1 MRNLLSIVL
10 KPFLLALCMMF
21 GLHTTTVNAKIP
33 VAYILHESEKK
44 MYFDYVDDG
53 SLSIIRR
60 DAYMYWEGK
69 DVTDSGNTNNP
80 DFYPDYPKWHKASI
94 IKEIHTV
101 IFLENFVDVKP
112 VCTKGWF
119 AGFESLKNII
129 SLKYLN
135 TSNVK
140 TMSEMFTNCKSLTHI
155 DMISLN
161 TSNVTDMNS
170 MFSGCKALKNV
181 SLLPLNTSKVTNM
194 HAMFLWCE
202 SLPSLDLSS
211 FNTSNV
217 TDMSYMFN
225 GCKSLEK
232 VNLSSFNTTKVTDM
246 SQMFIDCCKL
256 KTLNV
261 SNFNTANVTTMSQM
275 FCRCESLESLDLSSF
290 NTSNVGI
297 MSNMFASCGMLKR
310 LDVSNFDTQKV
321 RDMYGMF
328 NECSSLKTLDV
339 TSFRANSLG
348 YMQQMFGKCS
358 NLTALD
364 LRHFNPQNVSD
375 ASYMFVNCSKL
386 RTILS
391 SETWSVGKSDG
402 MFANC
407 FSLVGAIKYDDNKMN
422 GSYAN
427 PTTGYFSSYK
437 TYPLTICGV
446 TVDNLNC
453 GDLTTIE
460 GVGLRDP
467 NGYASYDPDEF
478 TLNLKSVYLTAIDQ
492 SAIKF
497 QLGAIARFNI
507 NVEEGTSTV
516 RASSKAGL
524 PAIDLYNDAQIYG
537 DGQLNVIGRSV
548 RYGEIYDGYEVP
560 AIVAHKDLV
569 LFGVS
574 VTARGTYGICGS
586 TMSSGDGKISIFG
599 YDYDHRVVAEGTKGS
614 ICNFKSSYITEEIQQ
629 PAGAKF
635 SNNAVRLN
643 DDIVK
648 SEIIIGAP
656 VSKSGIFIAG
666 EEVTSINSDDLSV
679 INGVELSKEGYLR
692 FDWETNTLEMNGA
705 NVSTDGVALLNRRKN
720 LKIKIEG
727 DNNSSLSAGGE
738 AALLIEEPTTVT
750 NSGYSLLFVESS
762 TETNGK
768 GILLLTDN
776 GKLTVDDGRIY
787 TLGTYGICGDRYT
800 YKNGSMMM
808 VGYTGEVS
816 VTGNSWIFSSGTYY
830 DFGPLDNLT
839 LGKNIHITEPLR
851 ATFENNCVYYRNQA
865 CNGIG
870 VVIEYYNPGDVNED
884 GDVDI
889 SDVVA
894 VVNTIAGNMTYEF
907 TADVNSDNNIDI
919 SDIVAI
925 INIIAGGDPPPHP
938 VPQDAATEAGLC
950 PDIYHPHVIDMG
962 EGGKWSC
969 CNVGAYAPWEYGGYY
984 AWGETAE
991 KNTYNYSS
999 YSHYD
1004 WTMNMPIML
1013 GDIQG
1018 NASYDVSVVKWRGYW
1033 RMPNYA
1039 QVMNFINNVKSSQKI
1054 TLNGINGLKVTASNG
1069 NSIFIPAGGYID
1081 GSEKKKFGEDLYLWS
1096 SFQGNQNV
1104 VYTFISN
1111 GSTLCISGNAPCSG
1125 LNVRPVS
1132 VKP

>member
-1 MRNLLSIVL
+1 MIFVLL
-10 KPFLLALCMMF
+10 
-21 GLHTTTVNAKIP
+21 GLSSTTVDARTP
-33 VAYILHESEKK
+33 VAYIMNESDKK
-44 MYFDYVDDG
+44 MYFDNVDDG
-53 SLSIIRR
+53 ALNIIRR

-69 DVTDSGNTNNP
+69 DVTDSGHTNNP
-80 DFYPDYPKWHKASI
+80 DFYPDYPKWHKFSI

-101 IFLENFVDVKP
+101 IFLENFADVKP

-119 AGFESLKNII
+119 AGFESLKTII

-140 TMSEMFTNCKSLTHI
+140 TMSEMFENCESLTHL
-155 DMISLN
+155 DMISFN

-170 MFSGCKALKNV
+170 MFSGCKSLKNV

-232 VNLSSFNTTKVTDM
+232 VNLSSFNTSKVTDM
-246 SQMFIDCCKL
+246 SQMFIDCNQL
-256 KTLNV
+256 KTLSV

-290 NTSNVGI
+290 NTSNVGS
-297 MSNMFASCGMLKR
+297 MSNMFSSCGMLKR
-310 LDVSNFDTQKV
+310 LDVSNFDTRKV
-321 RDMYGMF
+321 QNMYEMF
-328 NECSSLKTLDV
+328 SECSSLKTLDV
-339 TSFRANSLG
+339 TSFRANSLK
-348 YMQQMFGKCS
+348 YMQQMFGECS

-364 LRHFNPQNVSD
+364 LRHFTPQNVSD

-391 SETWSVGKSDG
+391 SDTWSVGISDG

-407 FSLVGAIKYDDNKMN
+407 FALVGAIKYDDNKMS

-453 GDLTTIE
+453 GDLTTFE

-467 NGYASYDPDEF
+467 NGYASYDPDVF

-492 SAIKF
+492 PAIKF
-497 QLGAIARFNI
+497 QLGSIARFNI

-516 RASSKAGL
+516 RASSKAGI
-524 PAIDLYNDAQIYG
+524 PAIDLYNDTQIYG

-586 TMSSGDGKISIFG
+586 TMYSGDGKISIFG

-614 ICNFKSSYITEEIQQ
+614 ICNFKSSYITEQIQQ

-635 SNNAVRLN
+635 SYNAVRLN
-643 DDIVK
+643 DEIVK

-656 VSKSGIFIAG
+656 IVGTGIYIAG
-666 EEVTSINSDDLSV
+666 VEVNSVNSGDLSV
-679 INGVELSKEGYLR
+679 ISGVEVSEGGYMR
-692 FDWETNTLEMNGA
+692 YDWETNSLEMNGA
-705 NVSTDGVALLNRRKN
+705 KVSTDGIALLNRCKY
-720 LKIKIEG
+720 LKIKVVEKN
-727 DNNSSLSAGGE
+727 DSSLSAGGE
-738 AALLIEEPTTVT
+738 AALIIEEPTTIT
-750 NSGYSLLFVESS
+750 NPGDGLLFVQSDM
-762 TETNGK
+762 ETNGK
-768 GILLLTDN
+768 GILLRTDN
-776 GKLTVDDGRIY
+776 GKLNVDDGRIY
-787 TLGTYGICGDRYT
+787 ALGTYGICGDRYT

-816 VTGNSWIFSSGTYY
+816 VNGNSWIFSEGTYY

-839 LGKNIHITEPLR
+839 LGKNVHITEPLN
-851 ATFENNCVYYRNQA
+851 ATFEYNCVYYRNKPS
-865 CNGIG
+865 NGIG

-884 GDVDI
+884 GNVDI

-894 VVNTIAGNMTYEF
+894 VINTIAGNMTYGL

-925 INIIAGGDPPPHP
+925 INIIAGGTPPPHP
-938 VPQDAATEAGLC
+938 VPQD
-950 PDIYHPHVIDMG
+950 
-962 EGGKWSC
+962 
-969 CNVGAYAPWEYGGYY
+969 
-984 AWGETAE
+984 
-991 KNTYNYSS
+991 
-999 YSHYD
+999 
-1004 WTMNMPIML
+1004 
-1013 GDIQG
+1013 
-1018 NASYDVSVVKWRGYW
+1018 
-1033 RMPNYA
+1033 
-1039 QVMNFINNVKSSQKI
+1039 
-1054 TLNGINGLKVTASNG
+1054 
-1069 NSIFIPAGGYID
+1069 
-1081 GSEKKKFGEDLYLWS
+1081 
-1096 SFQGNQNV
+1096 
-1104 VYTFISN
+1104 
-1111 GSTLCISGNAPCSG
+1111 
-1125 LNVRPVS
+1125 
-1132 VKP
+1132 